1 MVRALASHQRG
12 LDPAPYVSRVSCWF
26 SPCSERFFSRYSGSP
41 SPQKPTFS
49 KFQFDPEFGGHM
61 FVNRKTVRCYPKD
74 DFFIYLMFVAYTG
87 LHKNC
92 CSVVKEKQKLK
103 HSQKD
108 VL

>member
-1 MVRALASHQRG
+1 MCSPPANVAWTQRHMWVEFVVGSLLAARG
-12 LDPAPYVSRVSCWF
+12 F
-26 SPCSERFFSRYSGSP
+26 SPGTPVFL

-49 KFQFDPEFGGHM
+49 KFQFNPEFEGHM
-61 FVNRKTVRCYPKD
+61 FVSRKTVRCYPKV
-74 DFFIYLMFVAYTG
+74 DFFLYLMFVAYSG